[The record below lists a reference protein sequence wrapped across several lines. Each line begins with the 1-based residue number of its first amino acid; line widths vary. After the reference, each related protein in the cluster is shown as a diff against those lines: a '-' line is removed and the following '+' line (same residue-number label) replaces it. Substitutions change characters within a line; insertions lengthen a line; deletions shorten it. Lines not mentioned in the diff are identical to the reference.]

1 MKKEQRKPQPQS
13 RYHPAVRIIALLL
26 SLLVTG
32 GVITYLVW
40 FITSLF

>member
-1 MKKEQRKPQPQS
+1 MKNGQRKSQPQS
-13 RYHPAVRIIALLL
+13 RYHPAVRIMALLL

-32 GVITYLVW
+32 GVLTYLVW